1 MLPTIATG
9 NVGSALAGGYEVA
22 NSLRFDGSNDYL
34 NITSGSSPTNT
45 KKFTVSFWLKR
56 SELGREQHIFG
67 GVSAAQCYFISDDR
81 LRFADTTSGTNYYT
95 TQKFRDVS
103 AWYHIVIAVD
113 TTLGTAGDR
122 ARIYVN
128 GSEITA
134 FDTET
139 NATQNNNTAYNI
151 GSTTYV
157 IGRYN
162 PSQAQNYYYS
172 GYMAEYVFIDGQQL
186 DPTSFGEFD
195 EDSGIWKPIDVS
207 GLTFG
212 NNGFYLDFENSGSL
226 GADVSGNGNNFT
238 VNNLTSVDQSTD
250 TCTNNFATSNPLI
263 DSGTGYSQGNLD
275 LSFGNASQ
283 DNAGG
288 TFGVSKG
295 KWYWEHKIISSGNTH
310 YLGIKSADSDL
321 TSTSGA
327 SGTPSMYYTN
337 GGKKV
342 YNASSGGSAYGNTFS
357 NNDIIGIA
365 LDLDNNAIWFSKNGT
380 WQNSA
385 TQSEI
390 EAGTTTNAAFSG
402 TGSSDGFPSE
412 QVYLPWIV
420 GQTGGAAFTM
430 TTNFGSPSFSISS
443 GNSDGN
449 GYGNFE
455 YSVPSGYYALNTK
468 NLAEYG

>member
-212 NNGFYLDFENSGSL
+212 TNGFYLDFEDSSALGNDAAGS
-226 GADVSGNGNNFT
+226 NNFT
-238 VNNLTSVDQSTD
+238 VNNLTAIDQTTD
-250 TCTNNFATSNPLI
+250 TCTNNFATLNPLNTSTNI
-263 DSGTGYSQGNLD
+263 TMAEGNTKITTSTNGWMGSAGTIGITKGFPCYWEAKATTNTRIYFGLSRLEDYDPVTGTTTEGQSNLD
-275 LSFGNASQ
+275 YMWRASSANLVYYRGSSQ
-283 DNAGG
+283 SVTVSAVSAGDILACS
-288 TFGVSKG
+288 VD
-295 KWYWEHKIISSGNTH
+295 SSGNVKF
-310 YLGIKSADSDL
+310 YNNGSAIHTFSTVLVDGYFYFPILSVNGY
-321 TSTSGA
+321 TSTE
-327 SGTPSMYYTN
+327 TM
-337 GGKKV
+337 
-342 YNASSGGSAYGNTFS
+342 
-357 NNDIIGIA
+357 
-365 LDLDNNAIWFSKNGT
+365 
-380 WQNSA
+380 
-385 TQSEI
+385 
-390 EAGTTTNAAFSG
+390 EA
-402 TGSSDGFPSE
+402 
-412 QVYLPWIV
+412 
-420 GQTGGAAFTM
+420 
-430 TTNFGSPSFSISS
+430 NFGNPAFSISS
-443 GNSDGN
+443 GNTDAN

-455 YSVPSGYYALNTK
+455 HAPPANHYALNTK